1 VYYRLSDMP
10 KLKKAASLEAA
21 FSEKEKKMKK
31 LIGD

>member
-1 VYYRLSDMP
+1 MP
-10 KLKKAASLEAA
+10 VTSTKTEKGCPLGAA